1 MNGRCA
7 VSVAKHCLLLLLPL
21 SSFLQD
27 YTYRIVAIHIA
38 LAHFMDTVFLSFLLD
53 FVCSCRLA
61 VKSAMSVS
69 GRSEWLI
76 RKDNNKSSPASACG
90 YAHWPFSWQQQ
101 QQLTGLSCS
110 LAKGQANAS
119 MQSSSGTNC
128 HYGLTASLN
137 WPIVCFLLLLFLL
150 FLLFFSYAFFVVV
163 FCVFFSCF
171 LLVVFSITGRQ
182 LITQLCHCGL
192 GSFDVSGRT
201 SNMWYVLFLLCLLT
215 LSQCELC
222 ARWVWVRL

>member
-7 VSVAKHCLLLLLPL
+7 VSVVKHCPLLLLPL

-27 YTYRIVAIHIA
+27 YTCRIVAIHIA

-101 QQLTGLSCS
+101 QQLTSLSCS

-137 WPIVCFLLLLFLL
+137 WPIVCFLLLLLLL
-150 FLLFFSYAFFVVV
+150 FLLFFLLCFF
-163 FCVFFSCF
+163 CRRF
-171 LLVVFSITGRQ
+171 LRF
-182 LITQLCHCGL
+182 
-192 GSFDVSGRT
+192 
-201 SNMWYVLFLLCLLT
+201 LFLLSVGRFLNHWAPINYTT
-215 LSQCELC
+215 LPLWS
-222 ARWVWVRL
+222 RLV